1 MENFLSA
8 LAFAGLIAA
17 QFLSVVLVQTQRCD
31 DQFLGT
37 WNRKAS
43 IPARW
48 QPQGRDPA
56 VHRTPAR
63 RGARADRLCVAFASA
78 KEPGRGYHGL
88 GGL

>member
-43 IPARW
+43 IPSAL
-48 QPQGRDPA
+48 A
-56 VHRTPAR
+56 I
-63 RGARADRLCVAFASA
+63 RGIR
-78 KEPGRGYHGL
+78 
-88 GGL
+88 